1 MMDILGPFATAGLF
15 ANRELAEEA
24 WDALT
29 EAGIPATVV
38 TDPGIL
44 GKYSVSVEVER
55 EDLDRAVAV
64 LQAKLAED
72 TTEDTEGDPGTS

>member
-1 MMDILGPFATAGLF
+1 MDVLGPFVSAGLF
-15 ANRELAEEA
+15 VNRELAEEA

-38 TDPGIL
+38 TDPGLL

-55 EDLDRAVAV
+55 SDLDRAVAV
-64 LQAKLAED
+64 LRAKLAED
-72 TTEDTEGDPGTS
+72 TTEETEGDPGVSD

>member
-1 MMDILGPFATAGLF
+1 MHILGPFATAGLF
-15 ANRELAEEA
+15 SNRELAEEA
-24 WDALT
+24 WDVLT

-72 TTEDTEGDPGTS
+72 TTEETEKDPGTS

>member
-1 MMDILGPFATAGLF
+1 MDILGPFASAGLF

-24 WDALT
+24 WDVLT
-29 EAGIPATVV
+29 DSGIPATVV

-55 EDLDRAVAV
+55 SDLDRAVAV
-64 LQAKLAED
+64 LQAELGQEAQED
-72 TTEDTEGDPGTS
+72 